1 MALPFLQTWQSLAD
15 FKYPECAVEYQ
26 PPKINVRPQW
36 NTSPTAQN
44 ISSHKFQKEILLAMD
59 SAALNTQWAL

>member
-26 PPKINVRPQW
+26 PPKINVRTLVEHLP
-36 NTSPTAQN
+36 NC
-44 ISSHKFQKEILLAMD
+44 
-59 SAALNTQWAL
+59 